1 MDTIWT
7 LCRKYTDLSDEEI
20 RIIEN
25 TSAILQPLA
34 NLEDADIFID
44 CPQRDGDAI
53 VVAEAK
59 PEDVPSSYKNSVVGL
74 LAKAENEPA
83 VARTFRLGVGTK
95 QMKATTQE
103 NGSTIQSVE
112 PIRHGSRIIGV
123 LIREKRVD
131 EQHLVSERIHFS
143 QKSYENIANVLTR
156 MVSENNWLTECID
169 EALVMAAV
177 DISGRG
183 ELFWDVPISAQ
194 KVGTFDTEL
203 GHEFFAGLARDAG
216 ITLHLRLVCGENAHH
231 ILEATFKAAARA
243 LREAVEPDPRMA
255 GSIPSTKGSL

>member
-1 MDTIWT
+1 MLCALSRHSLVDLDLHVEGDTWVDDHHTVEDTGIV
-7 LCRKYTDLSDEEI
+7 LGQALREALGDKRGI
-20 RIIEN
+20 RRFG
-25 TSAILQPLA
+25 SCMVPL
-34 NLEDADIFID
+34 
-44 CPQRDGDAI
+44 
-53 VVAEAK
+53 
-59 PEDVPSSYKNSVVGL
+59 
-74 LAKAENEPA
+74 
-83 VARTFRLGVGTK
+83 
-95 QMKATTQE
+95 
-103 NGSTIQSVE
+103 
-112 PIRHGSRIIGV
+112 
-123 LIREKRVD
+123 
-131 EQHLVSERIHFS
+131 
-143 QKSYENIANVLTR
+143 
-156 MVSENNWLTECID
+156 D

-255 GSIPSTKGSL
+255 GTIPSTKGSL

>member
-1 MDTIWT
+1 MTRTASTSRKTAETSIELALDLDGTGASDVST
-7 LCRKYTDLSDEEI
+7 GVGFFDHMLCALSRHSLVDLDL
-20 RIIEN
+20 RV
-25 TSAILQPLA
+25 
-34 NLEDADIFID
+34 
-44 CPQRDGDAI
+44 DGDTWVDDHHTVEDTGI
-53 VVAEAK
+53 VLGQALREALGDK
-59 PEDVPSSYKNSVVGL
+59 RGIRRFGSCMVPL
-74 LAKAENEPA
+74 
-83 VARTFRLGVGTK
+83 
-95 QMKATTQE
+95 
-103 NGSTIQSVE
+103 
-112 PIRHGSRIIGV
+112 
-123 LIREKRVD
+123 
-131 EQHLVSERIHFS
+131 
-143 QKSYENIANVLTR
+143 
-156 MVSENNWLTECID
+156 D

>member
-1 MDTIWT
+1 MGRSATVSRRTGETDIEVALDLDGTGACDVQT
-7 LCRKYTDLSDEEI
+7 GVGFFDHMLNALGRHSLMDLSVYAKGDTWVDDHHTVEDTGIVLGQALREAQGDKRGI
-20 RIIEN
+20 RRFG
-25 TSAILQPLA
+25 SCMVPL
-34 NLEDADIFID
+34 
-44 CPQRDGDAI
+44 
-53 VVAEAK
+53 
-59 PEDVPSSYKNSVVGL
+59 
-74 LAKAENEPA
+74 
-83 VARTFRLGVGTK
+83 
-95 QMKATTQE
+95 
-103 NGSTIQSVE
+103 
-112 PIRHGSRIIGV
+112 
-123 LIREKRVD
+123 
-131 EQHLVSERIHFS
+131 
-143 QKSYENIANVLTR
+143 
-156 MVSENNWLTECID
+156 D